1 MFLPV
6 DMPVAHCEPR
16 MGKGTDKLSA
26 LVELQLCCGR
36 NLRFDSEIDTAT
48 LTRLIQAVEAA

>member
-6 DMPVAHCEPR
+6 DIPVAQSEPR
-16 MGKGTDKLSA
+16 MGKGTDRLSA

-36 NLRFDSEIDTAT
+36 NLRFDREIDTAT
-48 LTRLIQAVEAA
+48 LTRLIHAVEAA